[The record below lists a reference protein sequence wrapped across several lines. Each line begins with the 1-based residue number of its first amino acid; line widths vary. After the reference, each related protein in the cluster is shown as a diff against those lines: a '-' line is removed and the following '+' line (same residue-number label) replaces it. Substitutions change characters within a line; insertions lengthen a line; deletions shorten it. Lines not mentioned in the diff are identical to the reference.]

1 METIKFIQVG
11 LVLHMTG
18 VEIVAAFIH
27 KISYF
32 FLNIIYVDFFLV
44 NKFSPFS

>member
-27 KISYF
+27 K
-32 FLNIIYVDFFLV
+32 FLFIFSQHHLDFFLV